1 MAQVD
6 DLLDRWKRMSEKRA
20 PWMEYWQELADIFL
34 PSQADF
40 TSHNT
45 PASRRAYKIYD
56 GHPRLAARFLATTLD
71 GLLKPKTN
79 RWAWLTTLD
88 EELAEVHEIKL
99 WMEEAE
105 KRMMRALYRPSA
117 EFVLRSGEV
126 DRSLVTLGQGALF
139 TNLNRDRNGLKFRAF
154 HMSNVG
160 FDENEE
166 GNIDTFAVEQK
177 WKPAQIAAEYGEDAL
192 HDNMRKAMS
201 DAKLKDKKFA
211 VVQIILPRDDRD
223 SKRLDHKGKPYAS
236 VHIDVEH
243 KHIMREAGYDE
254 FPVAVP
260 RWDTSPG
267 EIYARSPAMMAL
279 PDAKMLQQMAKTL
292 IMGGQRAVDPPVW
305 AVGDAMLSP
314 LRSFPGGMTI
324 IDATA
329 MGQSGTSQPLGVLD
343 MGKNIPLGLE
353 MQQAVREQ
361 INQTFLLDQFKL
373 PIEGRQMTATE
384 VLERKEQ
391 FIRVIGPIVGRLE
404 NEYLGPLMK
413 RVLGIMARHPAGLP
427 PMPEAL
433 EEAGGLDQIRFEFL
447 SPVQRARKNAEAL
460 QFQQGLSILGPLA
473 QVPGHEGVLD
483 YLDSDEIAKDM
494 PDWAG
499 IPQEWIKG
507 DEAVEAERGQRQQQQ
522 ELQTA
527 LAAAEPLSKAA
538 QNVAGAEQSM
548 AATGGRGPITGPA
561 TGNGPVGSET

>member
-1 MAQVD
+1 MAQVH
-6 DLLDRWKRMSEKRA
+6 DLLDRWKRMAERRA
-20 PWMEYWQELADIFL
+20 PWLEFWQELADIFL

-40 TSHNT
+40 NAHHQ
-45 PASRRAYKIYD
+45 PAARRTHKIYD
-56 GHPRLAARFLATTLD
+56 GHPRLASRFLATTLD

-88 EELAEVHEIKL
+88 EDLAEVEEIKL
-99 WMEEAE
+99 WMEEVE
-105 KRMMRALYRPSA
+105 RRMMRALYRPSA

-126 DRSLVTLGQGALF
+126 DRSLVVFGQGALF
-139 TNLNRDRNGLKFRAF
+139 ASLNRDRNGLKFRSF
-154 HMSNVG
+154 HMSSVG

-177 WKPAQIAAEYGEDAL
+177 WKPGQIAAEYGEDAL
-192 HDNMRKAMS
+192 HDSMKKAMS
-201 DAKLKDKKFA
+201 DPRLKDHKFP

-223 SKRLDHKGKPYAS
+223 ARRVDHKGKPFAS

-243 KHIMREAGYDE
+243 KHIMREGGYDE
-254 FPVAVP
+254 FPVAIP

-267 EIYARSPAMMAL
+267 EVYARSPAMMAL
-279 PDAKMLQQMAKTL
+279 PDAKMLQQMGKTL
-292 IMGGQRAVDPPVW
+292 LMGGQRAVDPPVW
-305 AVGDAMLSP
+305 AAGDAMLSP
-314 LRSFPGGMTI
+314 VRSMPGGLTI

-329 MGQSGTSQPLGVLD
+329 MGNGTSQPLGVLD

-353 MQQAVREQ
+353 MQESVREQ

-404 NEYLGPLMK
+404 NEYLGPIMK
-413 RVLGIMARHPAGLP
+413 RVLGLMARHPAGLP

-433 EEAGGLDQIRFEFL
+433 EEAGGMDQIRFEFL
-447 SPVQRARKNAEAL
+447 SPVQRARKNTEAL
-460 QFQQGLSILGPLA
+460 QFQQGLEILAPLA
-473 QVPGHEGVLD
+473 GVPGHEGVFD
-483 YLDSDEIAKDM
+483 NLDSDEIARDM

-499 IPQEWIKG
+499 IPQEWIKAE
-507 DEAVEAERGQRQQQQ
+507 DKVKAERGERQQQQ
-522 ELQTA
+522 QVQTA

-538 QNVAGAEQSM
+538 QNVAGAEQ
-548 AATGGRGPITGPA
+548 ALAGTGGRGPITGPA
-561 TGNGPVGSET
+561 LGNGSVDSNT